1 MSKIYIFSGLG
12 VDKRVFDRI
21 DFGSMDITFI
31 DWIAPNYNESIQEYA
46 GRISK
51 KITSPNPVLIGLSF
65 GGMIAVEISKLIP
78 TEKIILIASA
88 KTKFELPPLYRNI
101 GKTKLHQIAPASLLK
116 LHHPLA
122 DWFFGI
128 TSKEDK
134 LLLKNILKDTEPH
147 FLKWA
152 IHQIVSWQ
160 NVDIPKNII
169 HIHGDADRIIPVK
182 NVRADYIV
190 SGGGHFMTVNK
201 AMEISQILQ
210 TNLEFSS

>member
-12 VDKRVFDRI
+12 VDKKVFDRI
-21 DFGSMDITFI
+21 DFGDMDVTFI
-31 DWIAPNYNESIQEYA
+31 DWITPNSNESIQEYA
-46 GRISK
+46 GRIST

-65 GGMIAVEISKLIP
+65 GGMIAVEVSKLIS
-78 TEKIILIASA
+78 TKKIILIASA
-88 KTKFELPPLYRNI
+88 KTRHELPKLYRNI
-101 GKTKLHQIAPASLLK
+101 GQANLHQIIPASLLK

-122 DWFFGI
+122 DWFFSI

-134 LLLKNILKDTEPH
+134 LLLKNILKDTDPY

-152 IHQIVSWQ
+152 IHQIVSWDNIHIPQ
-160 NVDIPKNII
+160 NAI

-182 NVRADYIV
+182 NVQADYVI

-201 AMEISQILQ
+201 AKEISLLIQKLKK
-210 TNLEFSS
+210 